1 MMPGYLSNQGS
12 VEDIR
17 STIQCHKANGRFFT
31 IEELQGEV
39 LFEKQHQ
46 NRATVIKIL
55 ESQIRRLCKSKGT
68 SR

>member
-1 MMPGYLSNQGS
+1 MAAGFLSNQGS

-17 STIQCHKANGRFFT
+17 SWIRCAQDNGKIFT
-31 IEELQGEV
+31 LDELEV
-39 LFEKQHQ
+39 ELIYEKEHQ

-55 ESQIRRLCKSKGT
+55 ESKINRLCKSKGT

>member
-1 MMPGYLSNQGS
+1 MAAGFLSNQGS

-17 STIQCHKANGRFFT
+17 CSIRCAQDNGKIFT
-31 IEELQGEV
+31 LDELKVE
-39 LFEKQHQ
+39 LIFEKEHQ

-55 ESQIRRLCKSKGT
+55 ESKINRLCKSKGT